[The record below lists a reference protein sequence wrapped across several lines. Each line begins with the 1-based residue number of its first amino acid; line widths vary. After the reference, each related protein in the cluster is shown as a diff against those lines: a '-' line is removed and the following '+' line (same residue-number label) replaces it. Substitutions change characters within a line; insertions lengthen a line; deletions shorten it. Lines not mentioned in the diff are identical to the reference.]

1 MITAFA
7 TIRRMIQRNERMYL
21 FFNKYFGKTKES
33 NPYVNNTCGISN
45 KKASIV
51 AKGILWK

>member
-1 MITAFA
+1 
-7 TIRRMIQRNERMYL
+7 MIQRNERMYL